1 MGTKRTTTTNQKTE
15 SSATKNARTSRKERD
30 SKKISTE
37 LTEQFRD
44 LRLPMF
50 REHFASLA
58 EKAVQESISHLE
70 YLSELTELECQTRR
84 ESRIARLL
92 RDSRLPTSKTWSN
105 FDWTRLP
112 LTVAR
117 QMESLRDGSFLDRRE
132 NLLLFGKPGS
142 GKSHCLCALG
152 EQLAQRGRSVLF
164 TTCSFLVQLLLV
176 AKRDLRLAKVIK
188 NLSKFDA
195 LIIDDLG
202 YVQQSREEMEVLF
215 TLLAERYERGS
226 VMLTSNL
233 PFSKWEQIFK
243 DAMTTAAAIDR
254 LVHHSIILELNVP
267 SYRLEKAKRNEKE
280 SSEDKDPSKEKK

>member
-1 MGTKRTTTTNQKTE
+1 MSTKTTKT
-15 SSATKNARTSRKERD
+15 SSRKSQSTAPRQVRAIQKNARPKKMTS
-30 SKKISTE
+30 E
-37 LTEQFRD
+37 LTKQFRE
-44 LRLPMF
+44 LRMPMF

-58 EKAVQESISHLE
+58 EKAVQESSSHLE
-70 YLSELTELECQTRR
+70 YLSELTDLECQARQ
-84 ESRIARLL
+84 ESRIARL
-92 RDSRLPTSKTWSN
+92 RQQSQLPSSKTWSN
-105 FDWTRLP
+105 FDWKRLP
-112 LTVAR
+112 LQVAR

-132 NLLLFGKPGS
+132 NLLIFGKPGS

-152 EQLAQRGRSVLF
+152 EQLVQRGRSVLF
-164 TTCSFLVQLLLV
+164 TTCSLLVQQLLI

-188 NLSKFDA
+188 KFSKFDA

-202 YVQQSREEMEVLF
+202 YVQQDREEMEVLF

-254 LVHHSIILELNVP
+254 LVHHSVILELNVP
-267 SYRLEKAKRNEKE
+267 SYRLETAKRNDDAPRKE
-280 SSEDKDPSKEKK
+280 PSKRSK